1 MRKKSREL
9 PMNSLF
15 RAVDTISKMHI
26 PTHAA
31 NAGYFIVMAIFPALL
46 LLMSILRYTPLEV
59 ETLLEVLD
67 SLLPDAL
74 MGVTTRL
81 VNSCY
86 QNTSGTMVGLSAVTA
101 LWSASRGMHGL
112 LTGLNAV
119 YDVAEDRSYLFTRG
133 ISMVYTFLFLLVLL
147 LTLVLHV
154 FGNIILGF
162 FSAME
167 NEVVRFLV
175 GLVDLRFFLL
185 LAIQTLIFTMMYMAL
200 PNRRNRFWQSL
211 PGGVLASLGWLVFS
225 DLFSMYV
232 EHFDR
237 YSNIY
242 GSIYTVALGMLWLY
256 FCMMIIFFGGALN
269 RWLMGENVPEEPGK

>member
-1 MRKKSREL
+1 MREFSKNEPVGKAIDAL
-9 PMNSLF
+9 K
-15 RAVDTISKMHI
+15 TIDQMHI

-31 NAGYFIVMAIFPALL
+31 NAGYFVVMAVFPALL

-67 SLLPDAL
+67 TLLPTAL

-86 QNTSGTMVGLSAVTA
+86 QNTSGTVVGVSAIAA

-119 YDVAEDRSYLFTRG
+119 YGVSENRNYFLTRG
-133 ISMVYTFLFLLVLL
+133 LSMLYTFLFLLVLL

-162 FSAME
+162 FSAVD
-167 NEVVRFLV
+167 NPVVHFLV

-185 LAIQTLIFTMMYMAL
+185 LIVQTLIFTLMYVAL
-200 PNRRNRFWQSL
+200 PNQRNRFWQSF
-211 PGGVLASLGWLVFS
+211 PGGLLSSLGWLIFS

-232 EHFDR
+232 EHYDQ

-242 GSIYTVALGMLWLY
+242 GSIYTLALGMLWLY

-269 RWLMGENVPEEPGK
+269 RWLAEEQA

>member
-1 MRKKSREL
+1 MRNFSEDSSMGKL
-9 PMNSLF
+9 IHAL
-15 RAVDTISKMHI
+15 DTINKMHI

-31 NAGYFIVMAIFPALL
+31 NAGYFVVMAIFPALL

-59 ETLLEVLD
+59 QTLLEVLD

-86 QNTSGTMVGLSAVTA
+86 QNTSGTMVGVSAVAA
-101 LWSASRGMHGL
+101 LWSASRGMYGL

-119 YDVAEDRSYLFTRG
+119 YGVREDRSYLLTRG
-133 ISMVYTFLFLLVLL
+133 LSMVYTFLFLLVLL

-154 FGNIILGF
+154 FGNIILNF
-162 FSAME
+162 FSAMD
-167 NEVVRFLV
+167 NALVDFLV

-185 LAIQTLIFTMMYMAL
+185 LIVQTLIFTLMHMAL
-200 PNRRNRFWQSL
+200 PNRRNRFWQSF
-211 PGGVLASLGWLVFS
+211 PGGLLSSLGWLIFS

-232 EHFDR
+232 EYFDR

-242 GSIYTVALGMLWLY
+242 GSIYTLALGMLWLY

-269 RWLMGENVPEEPGK
+269 RWLAEEQE